1 MKRKLDRP
9 TVLGPIVSGIRRL
22 GRSSSPL
29 CVGLFAFSLT
39 PLAGADPAP
48 VPPQDAAV
56 RPPLQAAAPL
66 SIQATPAATLVAK
79 ASPFPA
85 VAEEPRPVPAETMKL
100 AAVPES
106 PKLAAPPAVEAPR
119 PAAEAP
125 KPQAAPVPPTA
136 APPAAPAPAAV
147 HPAPPVPAPAAPAGP
162 SAQERLEQ
170 LRKAADMLI
179 EVNAALG
186 APRSPYG
193 QIIYDI
199 AVRHSINPQLVAA
212 LIHVESA
219 FNPRA
224 VSRKGAYGLMQ
235 LLPETARRFGVH
247 RKRDLLN
254 PVKNLEAGVKY
265 LKWLTERFGGDVQ
278 KTLAAYNAGE
288 GAVDR
293 FGGIPPYH
301 ETQQYVQRIFG
312 LLGIVTPEPDPAP
325 AAPAP
330 TAAAPVDVV
339 PAGR

>member
-1 MKRKLDRP
+1 
-9 TVLGPIVSGIRRL
+9 
-22 GRSSSPL
+22 
-29 CVGLFAFSLT
+29 
-39 PLAGADPAP
+39 
-48 VPPQDAAV
+48 
-56 RPPLQAAAPL
+56 
-66 SIQATPAATLVAK
+66 
-79 ASPFPA
+79 
-85 VAEEPRPVPAETMKL
+85 
-100 AAVPES
+100 
-106 PKLAAPPAVEAPR
+106 
-119 PAAEAP
+119 
-125 KPQAAPVPPTA
+125 
-136 APPAAPAPAAV
+136 
-147 HPAPPVPAPAAPAGP
+147 
-162 SAQERLEQ
+162 
-170 LRKAADMLI
+170 MLI
-179 EVNAALG
+179 EVNTALG

-235 LLPETARRFGVH
+235 LLPETARRFGVN

-254 PVKNLEAGVKY
+254 PAKNLEAGVKY

-278 KTLAAYNAGE
+278 KSLAAYNAGE

-312 LLGIVTPEPDPAP
+312 LLGITSPEPPPAP

-330 TAAAPVDVV
+330 VPATAAPADIV

>member
-1 MKRKLDRP
+1 VADSA
-9 TVLGPIVSGIRRL
+9 PI
-22 GRSSSPL
+22 
-29 CVGLFAFSLT
+29 A
-39 PLAGADPAP
+39 
-48 VPPQDAAV
+48 VPQKAVV
-56 RPPLQAAAPL
+56 RPPLQAAAPVAAPL
-66 SIQATPAATLVAK
+66 SVQATPAATLVAK

-85 VAEEPRPVPAETMKL
+85 VAEEPRPVPAETTK
-100 AAVPES
+100 
-106 PKLAAPPAVEAPR
+106 

-125 KPQAAPVPPTA
+125 KPQAAPA
-136 APPAAPAPAAV
+136 
-147 HPAPPVPAPAAPAGP
+147 PAPAAPAGP

-312 LLGIVTPEPDPAP
+312 LLGIATPAAEPPPAP
-325 AAPAP
+325 PAPP

>member
-1 MKRKLDRP
+1 
-9 TVLGPIVSGIRRL
+9 
-22 GRSSSPL
+22 
-29 CVGLFAFSLT
+29 
-39 PLAGADPAP
+39 
-48 VPPQDAAV
+48 
-56 RPPLQAAAPL
+56 
-66 SIQATPAATLVAK
+66 
-79 ASPFPA
+79 
-85 VAEEPRPVPAETMKL
+85 
-100 AAVPES
+100 
-106 PKLAAPPAVEAPR
+106 
-119 PAAEAP
+119 
-125 KPQAAPVPPTA
+125 
-136 APPAAPAPAAV
+136 
-147 HPAPPVPAPAAPAGP
+147 
-162 SAQERLEQ
+162 
-170 LRKAADMLI
+170 MLI

-235 LLPETARRFGVH
+235 LLPETGRRFGVH

-254 PVKNLEAGVKY
+254 PVKNLEAGVSY
-265 LKWLTERFGGDVQ
+265 LKWLTERFGGDMQ
-278 KTLAAYNAGE
+278 KSLAAYNAGE

-312 LLGIVTPEPDPAP
+312 LLGITIPDPPAAPAP

-330 TAAAPVDVV
+330 AAAAPLGIV

>member
-1 MKRKLDRP
+1 MQRKLDRP
-9 TVLGPIVSGIRRL
+9 TVLGPIVAGIRRL

-29 CVGLFAFSLT
+29 CVGLFALSLT
-39 PLAGADPAP
+39 PLATADSAAP
-48 VPPQDAAV
+48 PPQETLV
-56 RPPLQAAAPL
+56 RPPLQAAAPHPV
-66 SIQATPAATLVAK
+66 AVAPAATLIAK
-79 ASPFPA
+79 MAPFPA
-85 VAEEPRPVPAETMKL
+85 VAEEPKTMPAETAKP
-100 AAVPES
+100 AAAPET
-106 PKLAAPPAVEAPR
+106 PKPAAPPALPAIEAPK

-125 KPQAAPVPPTA
+125 PPAPP
-136 APPAAPAPAAV
+136 PPAAP
-147 HPAPPVPAPAAPAGP
+147 
-162 SAQERLEQ
+162 STQEKLEQ
-170 LRKAADMLI
+170 LRRAADMLI

-199 AVRHSINPQLVAA
+199 AIRHSINPQLVAA

-278 KTLAAYNAGE
+278 KILAAYNAGE

-312 LLGIVTPEPDPAP
+312 LLGIATPEPPTAPPAP
-325 AAPAP
+325 P

>member
-1 MKRKLDRP
+1 MASAAP
-9 TVLGPIVSGIRRL
+9 MPAQE
-22 GRSSSPL
+22 
-29 CVGLFAFSLT
+29 GLA
-39 PLAGADPAP
+39 
-48 VPPQDAAV
+48 
-56 RPPLQAAAPL
+56 RPPLQAASAVVPGSNSAASL
-66 SIQATPAATLVAK
+66 TMLATKGAVT
-79 ASPFPA
+79 FPA
-85 VAEEPRPVPAETMKL
+85 VSEDAKQEPRPEPRPQIPAETTKP
-100 AAVPES
+100 AASEALKPATVPES
-106 PKLAAPPAVEAPR
+106 S
-119 PAAEAP
+119 
-125 KPQAAPVPPTA
+125 KPQAAAATVPAPPPPTPAASTA
-136 APPAAPAPAAV
+136 APV
-147 HPAPPVPAPAAPAGP
+147 APPPPD
-162 SAQERLEQ
+162 RLEQ

-179 EVNAALG
+179 EVNTALG

-224 VSRKGAYGLMQ
+224 VSRKGARGLMQ
-235 LLPETARRFGVH
+235 LLPSTARRFGIQ
-247 RKRDLLN
+247 RKRDLFN
-254 PVKNLEAGVKY
+254 PVKNLEAGVRY

-278 KTLAAYNAGE
+278 LTLAAYNAGE

-312 LLGIVTPEPDPAP
+312 LLGLAAPEPLIAP

-330 TAAAPVDVV
+330 ASAAAAPLDAV

>member
-1 MKRKLDRP
+1 
-9 TVLGPIVSGIRRL
+9 
-22 GRSSSPL
+22 
-29 CVGLFAFSLT
+29 
-39 PLAGADPAP
+39 
-48 VPPQDAAV
+48 
-56 RPPLQAAAPL
+56 
-66 SIQATPAATLVAK
+66 
-79 ASPFPA
+79 
-85 VAEEPRPVPAETMKL
+85 
-100 AAVPES
+100 
-106 PKLAAPPAVEAPR
+106 
-119 PAAEAP
+119 
-125 KPQAAPVPPTA
+125 
-136 APPAAPAPAAV
+136 
-147 HPAPPVPAPAAPAGP
+147 
-162 SAQERLEQ
+162 
-170 LRKAADMLI
+170 MLI
-179 EVNAALG
+179 EVNTALG

-224 VSRKGAYGLMQ
+224 VSRKGARGLMQ
-235 LLPETARRFGVH
+235 LLPSTARRFGVN
-247 RKRDLLN
+247 RKRDLFN

-278 KTLAAYNAGE
+278 LSLAAYNAGE

-312 LLGIVTPEPDPAP
+312 LLGLTAPEPLVAP

-330 TAAAPVDVV
+330 ASTAAAPLDVV

>member
-1 MKRKLDRP
+1 MQRKLHRP
-9 TVLGPIVSGIRRL
+9 VIDAPTRRFTRSFRPLYVSLFVLGLSSYPVAGVTLVPQEAVTRPPLQSAGL
-22 GRSSSPL
+22 TALAAKGAVTFPAVVEDAKQEPRSELRPQIPAETTRPAAPEALKPQTATS
-29 CVGLFAFSLT
+29 
-39 PLAGADPAP
+39 PAP
-48 VPPQDAAV
+48 VPA
-56 RPPLQAAAPL
+56 PPPPASPAP
-66 SIQATPAATLVAK
+66 APVTPAAV
-79 ASPFPA
+79 
-85 VAEEPRPVPAETMKL
+85 
-100 AAVPES
+100 
-106 PKLAAPPAVEAPR
+106 
-119 PAAEAP
+119 
-125 KPQAAPVPPTA
+125 
-136 APPAAPAPAAV
+136 PAAPSPTV
-147 HPAPPVPAPAAPAGP
+147 GD
-162 SAQERLEQ
+162 RLEQ

-179 EVNAALG
+179 EVNTALG

-235 LLPETARRFGVH
+235 LLPATARRFGVN

-278 KTLAAYNAGE
+278 KSLAAYNAGE

-312 LLGIVTPEPDPAP
+312 LLGIDVPEPPAAPASAVPAP
-325 AAPAP
+325 AA
-330 TAAAPVDVV
+330 AAAPMDVV

>member
-1 MKRKLDRP
+1 VQRKLHRP
-9 TVLGPIVSGIRRL
+9 VIFAPTRGFARSFRPLSISLLALGL
-22 GRSSSPL
+22 T
-29 CVGLFAFSLT
+29 SL
-39 PLAGADPAP
+39 PVAGVNL
-48 VPPQDAAV
+48 VPQETLV
-56 RPPLQAAAPL
+56 RPPLQSASLTTLAARGA
-66 SIQATPAATLVAK
+66 V
-79 ASPFPA
+79 PFPA
-85 VAEEPRPVPAETMKL
+85 IPAAGEDAKPEPRLEPRPPTPPIPAETT
-100 AAVPES
+100 
-106 PKLAAPPAVEAPR
+106 R
-119 PAAEAP
+119 PAAPEALRPATVPEAP
-125 KPQAAPVPPTA
+125 KPQATVP
-136 APPAAPAPAAV
+136 APAPAAITL
-147 HPAPPVPAPAAPAGP
+147 PPTPVPPPAAAA
-162 SAQERLEQ
+162 SALSTVDQ

-179 EVNAALG
+179 EVNTALG

-235 LLPETARRFGVH
+235 LLPSTGRRFGVN

-254 PVKNLEAGVKY
+254 PVKNLEAGVSY
-265 LKWLTERFGGDVQ
+265 LKWLTERFGGDMQ
-278 KTLAAYNAGE
+278 KSLAAYNAGE

-312 LLGIVTPEPDPAP
+312 LLGIVMPDPP

-330 TAAAPVDVV
+330 TPPAPAGAAAAPLDIV